1 MHFKREPGYR
11 PEPCRDCGSGSCNAP
26 AGKRAPKPDYIM
38 RQTPLALALGAVFIA
53 SAHAETLPEFVG
65 ETIVVT
71 PTRTAQTADESLAS
85 VTVITRRDI
94 ERSQANNLMAL
105 LEQQMGINIS
115 RTGGEG
121 KSAAIFVR
129 GAAAKHVL
137 VLVDGVRAASATT
150 GEYDWNALSP
160 EQIERI
166 EIVRGPFSSLY
177 GSDAIGGVIHVFTR
191 RSAGPGVKLIA
202 GSRGTRA
209 LDFSLGGGDAW
220 RYSVEAGRESTDG
233 LPTFSTDSAAFG
245 FNRNHLALGVDGRLT
260 SDLALAARFAQSWG
274 RNEQDASTGDND
286 YRNRTASLKL
296 DHQAGAQWRHSLT
309 LGNSLDSYTSYS
321 PFVPARIETRRNSL
335 SWQHDLSFEP
345 GQLSLGLDYWKD
357 HASKDNSGLLDER
370 LENTGLFA
378 QYRFAALGG
387 EAQVGARRDR
397 HDAFGSQDTWNLRWG
412 RELAPGLRFTA
423 GHGTAFKAPTVNDL
437 FWPTS
442 VDGPYSYSIGAD
454 TYSDT
459 YTTGG
464 NPTLKPETSR
474 TSELGLNYRQA
485 GWGAAVNLYE
495 TRVDDLIEWKP
506 TVISGGTGAGGE
518 ILTTYDWQPENVS
531 SARMR
536 GLELSG
542 HARWLDWD
550 WHAGLARVLAV
561 NLATGLQLDRRPEN
575 SLTLGAA
582 RTFGSHGLRIEG
594 SAYSQRLDV
603 NGTKPLAGY
612 GLVNA
617 VYEYALNPDT
627 RLGIRIDNLFD
638 RDYALAR
645 TGTRFY
651 ETPGRSLFV
660 SLRYQPGK

>member
-1 MHFKREPGYR
+1 
-11 PEPCRDCGSGSCNAP
+11 
-26 AGKRAPKPDYIM
+26 M
-38 RQTPLALALGAVFIA
+38 RQTPLALAFGVVISSFAYADPLAD
-53 SAHAETLPEFVG
+53 FVG

-71 PTRTAQTADESLAS
+71 PTRTARTTDETLAAT
-85 VTVITRRDI
+85 TVITRSDI
-94 ERSQANNLMAL
+94 ERSQANDLMTL
-105 LEQQMGINIS
+105 LSQQVGINVA

-121 KSAAIFVR
+121 KNTAVYVR
-129 GAAAKHVL
+129 GTATKHVL
-137 VLVDGVRAASATT
+137 VLVDGVRAASVTT

-177 GSDAIGGVIHVFTR
+177 GSDAVGGVIQIFTR
-191 RSAGPGVKLIA
+191 RSAGPGVKLTA

-209 LDFSLGGGDAW
+209 LGFSLGGGDTW
-220 RYSVEAGRESTDG
+220 RYSVEVGRESTDG
-233 LPTFSTDSAAFG
+233 LPTFSTDSTAFG
-245 FNRNHLALGVDGRLT
+245 FNRNHLSMGVDGRLT
-260 SDLALAARFAQSWG
+260 PDLALVARLAQSWG
-274 RNEQDASTGDND
+274 RNELDAATGDND
-286 YRNRTASLKL
+286 YKNRTASLKL
-296 DHQAGAQWRHSLT
+296 DHRVGAQWRQSLT
-309 LGNSLDSYTSYS
+309 LGNTLDSYTSYS
-321 PFVPARIETRRNSL
+321 PYVPARIETNRNSL

-387 EAQVGARRDR
+387 EAQVGARRDK
-397 HDAFGSQDTWNLRWG
+397 HEAFGSQNTWNLRWG
-412 RELAPGLRFTA
+412 RELAPGLRITA

-437 FWPTS
+437 YWPS
-442 VDGPYSYSIGAD
+442 SSNGPYTYTINSV

-459 YTTGG
+459 YTSGG
-464 NPTLKPETSR
+464 NPTLRPETSR
-474 TSELGLNYRQA
+474 TSELGLSYRQA

-506 TVISGGTGAGGE
+506 TVIPGGTGPGGE

-536 GLELSG
+536 GLELGG

-550 WHAGLARVLAV
+550 WRAGWTRVLAV
-561 NLATGLQLDRRPEN
+561 NLGTGRQLDRRPEN
-575 SLTLGAA
+575 SLTLSAA

-594 SAYSQRLDV
+594 SAYSRRLDV
-603 NGTKPLAGY
+603 SGTSQLAGY

-617 VYEYALNPDT
+617 AYEYTLNKDT
-627 RLGIRIDNLFD
+627 RIGVRLDNLLD
-638 RDYALAR
+638 KDYALAR
-645 TGTRFY
+645 TSTRFY
-651 ETPGRSLFV
+651 EAHGRGVFV
-660 SLRYQPGK
+660 TLRYQPGK

>member
-1 MHFKREPGYR
+1 
-11 PEPCRDCGSGSCNAP
+11 
-26 AGKRAPKPDYIM
+26 M
-38 RQTPLALALGAVFIA
+38 RQTTLTLALGVVFSSFA
-53 SAHAETLPEFVG
+53 YAESLPDFIG

-71 PTRTAQTADESLAS
+71 PTRTARTTDETLAAT
-85 VTVITRRDI
+85 TVITRSDI
-94 ERSQANNLMAL
+94 ERSQASDLMTL
-105 LEQQMGINIS
+105 LSQQAGINVA

-121 KSAAIFVR
+121 KNTAVYVR
-129 GAAAKHVL
+129 GTATKHVL

-177 GSDAIGGVIHVFTR
+177 GSDAVGGVIQIFTR
-191 RSAGPGVKLIA
+191 RSAGPGVKLTA

-209 LDFSLGGGDAW
+209 LGFSLGGGDTW

-233 LPTFSTDSAAFG
+233 LPTFSTDSTAFG

-260 SDLALAARFAQSWG
+260 SDLALTARLAQSWG
-274 RNEQDASTGDND
+274 RNELDAATGDND
-286 YRNRTASLKL
+286 YKNRTASLKL
-296 DHQAGAQWRHSLT
+296 DYRVGAQWRQSLT
-309 LGNSLDSYTSYS
+309 LGNTLDSYTSYS
-321 PFVPARIETRRNSL
+321 PYVPARIETNRNSL

-387 EAQVGARRDR
+387 EAQVGARRDK
-397 HDAFGSQDTWNLRWG
+397 HEAFGSQNTWNLRWG
-412 RELAPGLRFTA
+412 RELVPGLRVTA

-437 FWPTS
+437 YWPS
-442 VDGPYSYSIGAD
+442 SSDGPYTYDIGGV

-459 YTTGG
+459 YTSGG
-464 NPTLKPETSR
+464 NPTLRPETSR
-474 TSELGLNYRQA
+474 TSELGLRYRQTV
-485 GWGAAVNLYE
+485 WGVGVNLYE
-495 TRVDDLIEWKP
+495 TRVEDLIEWKP
-506 TVISGGTGAGGE
+506 TVIPGGTGPGGE

-536 GLELSG
+536 GLELSA
-542 HARWLDWD
+542 HARWLGWG
-550 WHAGLARVLAV
+550 WHAGLARVLAI
-561 NLATGLQLDRRPEN
+561 NLGTGLQLDRRPEN
-575 SLTLGAA
+575 SLTLSAA

-594 SAYSQRLDV
+594 SAYSRRLDV
-603 NGTKPLAGY
+603 SGTRQLAGY

-617 VYEYALNPDT
+617 AYEYTLNKDT
-627 RLGIRIDNLFD
+627 RLGVRIDNLFD
-638 RDYALAR
+638 KAYALAR
-645 TGTRFY
+645 TSTRFY
-651 ETPGRSLFV
+651 ETPGRGVFV
-660 SLRYQPGK
+660 TLRYQPGK

>member
-1 MHFKREPGYR
+1 MAHVMQRIVQRARGEPG
-11 PEPCRDCGSGSCNAP
+11 AQ
-26 AGKRAPKPDYIM
+26 PDYIM
-38 RQTPLALALGAVFIA
+38 RQTPLALALGLA
-53 SAHAETLPEFVG
+53 SVTFAHAETLPEFVG

-94 ERSQANNLMAL
+94 ERSQAGDLMAL
-105 LEQQMGINIS
+105 LDQQAGINVA

-121 KSAAIFVR
+121 KSTAIFVR

-137 VLVDGVRAASATT
+137 VLVDGVRAASATL

-177 GSDAIGGVIHVFTR
+177 GSDAIGGVIQIFTR
-191 RSAGPGVKLIA
+191 RAVGPGVKLTA

-209 LDFSLGGGDAW
+209 LDFSFGGGDAW

-233 LPTFSTDSAAFG
+233 LPTFSTDSTAYG
-245 FNRNHLALGVDGRLT
+245 FNRNHLAIGVDGRLAP
-260 SDLALAARFAQSWG
+260 DLALVAKLAQSWG
-274 RNEQDASTGDND
+274 RNELDANTGDND
-286 YRNRTASLKL
+286 YKNRTASLRL
-296 DHQAGAQWRHSLT
+296 DHRVSAQWRHSLT
-309 LGNSLDSYTSYS
+309 LGNSLDRYTSYS
-321 PFVPARIETRRNSL
+321 PFVPARIETKRNSL

-345 GQLSLGLDYWKD
+345 GQLSLGLDYWTD
-357 HASKDNSGLLDER
+357 HASKDNSGLLDAR

-387 EAQVGARRDR
+387 EAQLGARRDK

-412 RELAPGLRFTA
+412 RELAPGLRVTA

-437 FWPTS
+437 YWPNS
-442 VDGPYSYSIGAD
+442 VDGPYTYVIGAD

-459 YTTGG
+459 YLTHG
-464 NPTLKPETSR
+464 NPTLRPETSR
-474 TSELGLNYRQA
+474 TSELGLSYRQA
-485 GWGAAVNLYE
+485 DWGTAVNLYE
-495 TRVDDLIEWKP
+495 TRVDDLIEWKQ
-506 TVISGGTGAGGE
+506 TVISGGAGPG
-518 ILTTYDWQPENVS
+518 IATTYDWQPENVS

-542 HARWLDWD
+542 QARWLDWD
-550 WHAGLARVLAV
+550 WRAGLTRLLAV
-561 NLATGLQLDRRPEN
+561 NLGTGTQLDRRPQN
-575 SLTLGAA
+575 SFTLSAA

-594 SAYSQRLDV
+594 SAYSPRLDV
-603 NGTKPLAGY
+603 NGTTQLAGY

-617 VYEYALNPDT
+617 AYEYALNKDT
-627 RLGIRIDNLFD
+627 RFGIRVDNLFD
-638 RDYALAR
+638 KDYALAR
-645 TGTRFY
+645 TTTRFY

>member
-1 MHFKREPGYR
+1 
-11 PEPCRDCGSGSCNAP
+11 
-26 AGKRAPKPDYIM
+26 M
-38 RQTPLALALGAVFIA
+38 RQTSLAFALGVAFISA
-53 SAHAETLPEFVG
+53 AHAETLPEFIG

-71 PTRTAQTADESLAS
+71 PTRTAQTADASLAA
-85 VTVITRRDI
+85 VTVISRRDI
-94 ERSQANNLMAL
+94 ERSQANDLMAL
-105 LEQQMGINIS
+105 LEQQTGINVS
-115 RTGGEG
+115 RTGAEG
-121 KSAAIFVR
+121 KSTAIFVR

-177 GSDAIGGVIHVFTR
+177 GSDAIGGVIQIFTR
-191 RSAGPGVKLIA
+191 RSAGPGAKLTV

-233 LPTFSTDSAAFG
+233 LPTFSTDSTAFG
-245 FNRNHLALGVDGRLT
+245 FNRNHLAIAVDGRVT
-260 SDLALAARFAQSWG
+260 PDLALAARLAQSWG
-274 RNEQDASTGDND
+274 RNELDVNTGDND
-286 YRNRTASLKL
+286 YKNRTASLKL
-296 DHQAGAQWRHSLT
+296 DHRISAQWRHSLI

-321 PFVPARIETRRNSL
+321 PFVPARIETNRNSL

-357 HASKDNSGLLDER
+357 HASKDNSGVLDEH

-397 HDAFGSQDTWNLRWG
+397 HDAFGSQNTWNLRWG
-412 RELAPGLRFTA
+412 RELAPGLRVMA

-437 FWPTS
+437 FWPNS
-442 VDGPYSYSIGAD
+442 VDGPYTYTIGPD
-454 TYSDT
+454 TFSDT
-459 YTTGG
+459 FITGG
-464 NPTLKPETSR
+464 NPTLQPETSR
-474 TSELGLNYRQA
+474 TSELGLSYRRA
-485 GWGAAVNLYE
+485 DWGTAVNLYE
-495 TRVDDLIEWKP
+495 TRVDDLIEWKQ
-506 TVISGGTGAGGE
+506 TVISGGAGPG
-518 ILTTYDWQPENVS
+518 IATTYDWQPENVS

-542 HARWLDWD
+542 QARWLDWD
-550 WHAGLARVLAV
+550 WRAGLTRLLAV
-561 NLATGLQLDRRPEN
+561 NLDTGLQLDRRPEN
-575 SLTLGAA
+575 SLTLSAA

-603 NGTKPLAGY
+603 NGTRPLAGY

-617 VYEYALNPDT
+617 AYEYALNPDT

-638 RDYALAR
+638 KDYALAR
-645 TGTRFY
+645 TSTRFY

-660 SLRYQPGK
+660 TLRYQPRK

>member
-1 MHFKREPGYR
+1 
-11 PEPCRDCGSGSCNAP
+11 
-26 AGKRAPKPDYIM
+26 M
-38 RQTPLALALGAVFIA
+38 RQTTLALALSAVFST

-71 PTRTAQTADESLAS
+71 PTRTAQTADASLAS

-94 ERSQANNLMAL
+94 ERSQAGDLMAL
-105 LEQQMGINIS
+105 LDQQVGINVA

-121 KSAAIFVR
+121 KSTSIFVR
-129 GAAAKHVL
+129 GAATKHVL

-166 EIVRGPFSSLY
+166 EVVRGPFSSLY

-191 RSAGPGVKLIA
+191 RSAGPGVKA
-202 GSRGTRA
+202 TVGSRGTRA

-220 RYSVEAGRESTDG
+220 RYSVEAGRERTDG
-233 LPTFSTDSAAFG
+233 LPTFSTDSTAFG
-245 FNRNHLALGVDGRLT
+245 FNRNHLALGVDGHLT
-260 SDLALAARFAQSWG
+260 PDLALAARLAQSWG
-274 RNEQDASTGDND
+274 RNELDANTGDND
-286 YRNRTASLKL
+286 YKNRTASLKL
-296 DHQAGAQWRHSLT
+296 DHRIGAQWRHSLI
-309 LGNSLDSYTSYS
+309 LGNSLDSHTSFS
-321 PFVPARIETRRNSL
+321 PFVPARIETNRNSL

-345 GQLSLGLDYWKD
+345 GQVSLGLDYWKD
-357 HASKDNSGLLDER
+357 HVSKDNSGLLDER

-397 HDAFGSQDTWNLRWG
+397 HDAFGSQNTWNLRWG
-412 RELAPGLRFTA
+412 RELAPGLRVMA

-437 FWPTS
+437 FWPNS
-442 VDGPYSYSIGAD
+442 VDGPYTYSIGTD
-454 TYSDT
+454 TFSDT
-459 YTTGG
+459 FITGG
-464 NPTLKPETSR
+464 NPTLQPETSR
-474 TSELGLNYRQA
+474 TSELGLSYRQA
-485 GWGAAVNLYE
+485 GWEAAVNLYE
-495 TRVDDLIEWKP
+495 TRVDDLIEWQATITP
-506 TVISGGTGAGGE
+506 GGAGPGTT
-518 ILTTYDWQPENVS
+518 TTYDYRPQNVS

-542 HARWLDWD
+542 HTRWLGWD
-550 WHAGLARVLAV
+550 WRAGLTRLLAV
-561 NLATGLQLDRRPEN
+561 NLDTGLQLDRRPEN
-575 SLTLGAA
+575 SLTLSAA

-617 VYEYALNPDT
+617 AYEYALNKDT
-627 RLGIRIDNLFD
+627 RLGVRIDNLFD
-638 RDYALAR
+638 KDYALAR
-645 TGTRFY
+645 TSTRFY
-651 ETPGRSLFV
+651 ETAGRSLFV
-660 SLRYQPGK
+660 TLRYQPGK

>member
-1 MHFKREPGYR
+1 
-11 PEPCRDCGSGSCNAP
+11 
-26 AGKRAPKPDYIM
+26 M
-38 RQTPLALALGAVFIA
+38 RQTSLVLALGTVFVS
-53 SAHAETLPEFVG
+53 SAAAESLPEFVG

-71 PTRTAQTADESLAS
+71 PTRTAQTADTSLAS
-85 VTVITRRDI
+85 VTVITRSDI
-94 ERSQANNLMAL
+94 ERSQANDLMAL
-105 LEQQMGINIS
+105 LEQQTGINVS
-115 RTGGEG
+115 RTGAEG
-121 KSAAIFVR
+121 KSTAIFVR

-177 GSDAIGGVIHVFTR
+177 GSDAIGGVIQIFTR
-191 RSAGPGVKLIA
+191 RPAGPGAKLTV

-233 LPTFSTDSAAFG
+233 LPTFSTDSTAFG
-245 FNRNHLALGVDGRLT
+245 FNRNHLAIAVDGRVT
-260 SDLALAARFAQSWG
+260 PDLALAARLAQSWG
-274 RNEQDASTGDND
+274 RNELDVNTGDND
-286 YRNRTASLKL
+286 YKNRTASLKL
-296 DHQAGAQWRHSLT
+296 DHRISAQWRHSLI

-321 PFVPARIETRRNSL
+321 PFVPARIETNRNSL

-357 HASKDNSGLLDER
+357 HASKDNSGVLDEH

-397 HDAFGSQDTWNLRWG
+397 HDAFGSQNTWNLRWG
-412 RELAPGLRFTA
+412 RELAPGLRVMA

-437 FWPTS
+437 FWPNS
-442 VDGPYSYSIGAD
+442 VDGPYTYTIGPD
-454 TYSDT
+454 TFSDT
-459 YTTGG
+459 FITGG
-464 NPTLKPETSR
+464 NPTLQPETSR
-474 TSELGLNYRQA
+474 TSELGLSYRQT

-495 TRVDDLIEWKP
+495 TRVDNLIEWQATITP
-506 TVISGGTGAGGE
+506 GGAGPG
-518 ILTTYDWQPENVS
+518 ITTTYDYQPQNVS

-550 WHAGLARVLAV
+550 WRAGLTRLLAV
-561 NLATGLQLDRRPEN
+561 NLDTGLQLDRRPEN
-575 SLTLGAA
+575 SLTLSAA

-603 NGTKPLAGY
+603 NGTRPLAGY

-617 VYEYALNPDT
+617 AYEYALNPDT

-638 RDYALAR
+638 KDYALAR
-645 TGTRFY
+645 TSTRFY

-660 SLRYQPGK
+660 TLRYQPRK